1 MRRRWN
7 GAITRVLRAKRA
19 ELGKDRRAV
28 PIVARR
34 RGDCNAPATVSAGD
48 VPSDLSAGHAARRAT
63 TSASARHRPMGP
75 ILEIVVQA
83 PAVAETLVDSD

>member
-1 MRRRWN
+1 
-7 GAITRVLRAKRA
+7 
-19 ELGKDRRAV
+19 
-28 PIVARR
+28 
-34 RGDCNAPATVSAGD
+34 VSAGD